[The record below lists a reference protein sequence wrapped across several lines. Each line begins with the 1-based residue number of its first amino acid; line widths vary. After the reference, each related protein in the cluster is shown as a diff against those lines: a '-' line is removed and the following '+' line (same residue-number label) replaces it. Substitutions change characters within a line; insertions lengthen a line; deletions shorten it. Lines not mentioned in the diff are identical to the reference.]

1 MDMDKSV
8 VFLAA
13 SVLIMLGF
21 IVIAAGAVV
30 INNLLHKYW
39 KPVRIFTVD
48 SWQPFEGK
56 SLPRYA
62 TEEELSKIEPALK
75 EGKEKK

>member
-39 KPVRIFTVD
+39 KPVTIFTAD

-62 TEEELSKIEPALK
+62 TKEELSKIEPALK
-75 EGKEKK
+75 EKK